1 MSEGIL
7 ERSGRIP
14 RAHFAY
20 SVLSDVATEAEG
32 VGSDE
37 DNTELFPKPLSG
49 NQSDRSRVRSDSEGR
64 GEGAISR

>member
-1 MSEGIL
+1 MSPNGFGISEVSEGIL

-32 VGSDE
+32 EGATKRTGIISEAVIWKSE
-37 DNTELFPKPLSG
+37 RPKPCP
-49 NQSDRSRVRSDSEGR
+49 
-64 GEGAISR
+64 